1 MISEKNPNA
10 DARPSAERNRL
21 AHSKSPYLQQHANNP
36 VDWHPWEDAA
46 FEKARRENKPVFLS
60 IGYSTC
66 HWCHVMAHE
75 CFENDEVADLLNQDF
90 IAIKVD
96 REERPDVDQVYMDVC
111 QAMTGSGGW
120 PLSIFMTPDALPF
133 YAATYIPRAG
143 VDGRMGMVEL
153 LPLVAEKWRADPGRL
168 KSAGQEII
176 DAIAASRA
184 AQEKGH
190 LQNDIF
196 RLAEQNLA
204 GAFDDKHGGFGK
216 PPKFPRPH
224 DLCFLLRRYRRT
236 ENSRLL
242 DMVSQTLTA
251 MRRGGIFDQVGF
263 GFHRYATDE
272 TWLVPHFEK
281 MLYDQAGLLTAYAE
295 AYQVTQEPLFADTA
309 REIIVYLKRD
319 MRSPEGAFYAAED
332 ADSEGE
338 EGRFYV
344 WSEAELID
352 LLGPDTAARFNPA
365 YGVTAAGNYHEEAT
379 GKATGTNILHL
390 AVPADEVRTVST
402 DDQLAAARNQLLEV
416 RARRVRPHR
425 DEKIITAWNA
435 MLISALARTSRILD
449 EPVFLEDAERA
460 AVFLWQHLRDRQGRL
475 LRSYNRGAAD
485 IPGFAE
491 DYAFLARGL
500 LDMYEAGFAAEHL
513 LRALVVAE
521 DMTQLFFDSESGIL
535 FDTAYN
541 AEPLVMRPHS
551 SWDGAMPAA
560 GSIALEVFARL
571 HLVTG
576 DQAWRA
582 RAEQL
587 LRASSGQLDRYP
599 GGFTQLLQSAA
610 WLLEPGREVVL
621 AGRTGSEGFRDM
633 LKAARSSFAPETV
646 FLHRPQPLPKEL
658 EQLVPHFASMPPG
671 KDGPLAYIC
680 RDFACLEPIAKAE
693 DLQRLLAVPPGD

>member
-1 MISEKNPNA
+1 MISEDKPTA
-10 DARPSAERNRL
+10 DVRSSAKRNRL
-21 AHSKSPYLQQHANNP
+21 AESKSPYLQQHADNP
-36 VDWHPWEDAA
+36 VDWHPWGDAA

-75 CFENDEVADLLNQDF
+75 CFEKDEVADLLNQHF

-133 YAATYIPRAG
+133 YAATYIPRQGGA
-143 VDGRMGMVEL
+143 GRMGMLEL
-153 LPLVAEKWRADPGRL
+153 LPLVAEKWRADPERL

-176 DAIAASRA
+176 DALAASRA
-184 AQEKGH
+184 VREKGH

-204 GAFDDKHGGFGK
+204 EAFDDKYGGFGK

-242 DMVSQTLTA
+242 DMVTRTLTA
-251 MRRGGIFDQVGF
+251 MRRGGIYDQVGF

-309 REIIVYLKRD
+309 REIAVYLKRD
-319 MRSPEGAFYAAED
+319 LRSPDGAFYAAED

-344 WSEAELID
+344 WSETELID
-352 LLGPDTAARFNPA
+352 LLGSDVAGRFNPA

-379 GKATGTNILHL
+379 GEATGTNILHL
-390 AVPADEVRTVST
+390 AVPADEVRAVLT
-402 DDQLAAARNQLLEV
+402 DDQLAAARNRLLEV

-425 DEKIITAWNA
+425 DEKIVTAWNA
-435 MLISALARTSRILD
+435 MVISALARTSRILD
-449 EPVFLEDAERA
+449 EPVFLEDAERVA
-460 AVFLWQHLRDRQGRL
+460 AFLWQNLRNRQGRL

-521 DMTQLFFDSESGIL
+521 DMAQLFFESESGIL
-535 FDTAYN
+535 FDTAHN

-560 GSIALEVFARL
+560 GSIALEVFSRL

-587 LRASSGQLDRYP
+587 LDASSGQLGRYP
-599 GGFTQLLQSAA
+599 GGFTQMLQSAA

-621 AGRTGSEGFRDM
+621 AGRTGSDGFREM
-633 LKAARSSFAPETV
+633 LKAARCSFAPETV
-646 FLHRPQPLPKEL
+646 FLHRPEPLPKEL
-658 EQLVPHFASMPPG
+658 EQLAPHLASMPPG

-680 RDFACLEPIAKAE
+680 RDFACLEPTAKAE
-693 DLQRLLAVPPGD
+693 DLRSLLTVPPVD